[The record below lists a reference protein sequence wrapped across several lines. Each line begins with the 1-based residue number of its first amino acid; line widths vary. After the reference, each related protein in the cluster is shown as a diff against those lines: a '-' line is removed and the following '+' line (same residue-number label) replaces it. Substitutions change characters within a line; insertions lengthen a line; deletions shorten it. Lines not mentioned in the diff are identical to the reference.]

1 MSVDISTNFAEYIKE
16 ITPINYNYYEFITN
30 KNKYSKKQIQNK
42 FNKII
47 YINIDKTWKLSNL
60 NIFKLQYNHFTTEF
74 TYFTNLEKLV
84 INDLVLSKV
93 PDFSVFSKLMYLD
106 LSSTNIG
113 KLIQNKSIKFP
124 KQIKFLSM
132 CNCNLSS
139 IPEEVFNLINLI
151 ELYLIDN
158 NITIIPHKIANIKE
172 LKFLNLNNNKISII
186 SPSFSKLKKLE
197 CLNLNNNPIKI
208 IDFKI
213 TKLLALQKLLVNNCN
228 ITTIDNS
235 IGNLIN
241 LVGLDL
247 ANNPFIKS
255 LPLEISKLQK
265 IIEINL
271 DNIGLIEI
279 PYNLFTLTAIEK
291 IKLGNNP
298 FTIIPDSIGNMI
310 NLKFL
315 EIYNTNVDYLP
326 EPMGNMK
333 KMEELFIHFNKIKN
347 IPQSFKNLKN
357 LTHLILN
364 DNNITNLSPIFENLT
379 KLQNLN
385 ISNNNIQVF
394 PTNII
399 NAKGLLI
406 LNYENNPIFTIQPQ
420 VKRFIDNIVNGRNFI
435 RDSQNI
441 HNSNVQ
447 KNLIKSIEFL
457 TSQKLLIDNL
467 KISHQIINDLIL
479 TEDCKYMIEK
489 EFSNIEVHYLLQIN
503 FKEIFS
509 YVWTYIHETDF
520 SKEMQNEIK
529 KIINQELL
537 ESKELCFIGKITRLV
552 GSLNGFS
559 NIIKITISDSEYI
572 SNTIS
577 NIKNILNRTNEYT
590 IEKHRQLVTEDLQ
603 QYGINDDTITTWIEF
618 IE

>member
-1 MSVDISTNFAEYIKE
+1 
-16 ITPINYNYYEFITN
+16 
-30 KNKYSKKQIQNK
+30 
-42 FNKII
+42 
-47 YINIDKTWKLSNL
+47 
-60 NIFKLQYNHFTTEF
+60 
-74 TYFTNLEKLV
+74 
-84 INDLVLSKV
+84 
-93 PDFSVFSKLMYLD
+93 
-106 LSSTNIG
+106 
-113 KLIQNKSIKFP
+113 
-124 KQIKFLSM
+124 
-132 CNCNLSS
+132 
-139 IPEEVFNLINLI
+139 
-151 ELYLIDN
+151 
-158 NITIIPHKIANIKE
+158 
-172 LKFLNLNNNKISII
+172 
-186 SPSFSKLKKLE
+186 
-197 CLNLNNNPIKI
+197 
-208 IDFKI
+208 
-213 TKLLALQKLLVNNCN
+213 
-228 ITTIDNS
+228 
-235 IGNLIN
+235 
-241 LVGLDL
+241 
-247 ANNPFIKS
+247 
-255 LPLEISKLQK
+255 
-265 IIEINL
+265 
-271 DNIGLIEI
+271 
-279 PYNLFTLTAIEK
+279 
-291 IKLGNNP
+291 
-298 FTIIPDSIGNMI
+298 
-310 NLKFL
+310 
-315 EIYNTNVDYLP
+315 
-326 EPMGNMK
+326 MGNMK